1 MQLGIF
7 LKIHAVIALLFAIGF
22 IFMPATILAY
32 YTTVPVNE
40 VGSYM
45 SQLFGSAL
53 ITYAAILWLA
63 SGATESHAR
72 KAIVQGFFI
81 SMVVAVIITLHFQL
95 TGPINSLGWS
105 TVALYIFLAVM
116 YGRFYFAEK

>member
-53 ITYAAILWLA
+53 ITCSDYNFA
-63 SGATESHAR
+63 
-72 KAIVQGFFI
+72 F
-81 SMVVAVIITLHFQL
+81 
-95 TGPINSLGWS
+95 S
-105 TVALYIFLAVM
+105 TYWPN
-116 YGRFYFAEK
+116 